1 MADYCFF
8 FFQAEDGIRD
18 LTVTGVQTC
27 ALPIF
32 GPAPTNGDVGRVEKQ
47 RHEVD
52 AVEVAALERLVAFAQ
67 LLAHSGGGRLREFP
81 EPGLLAQ
88 RLHVAHRQATH
99 ERADHQRLQRLG
111 PHQLGTPREQLGGER
126 LGSLPDLRDL
136 QLELSLL
143 GLQLAGA
150 KPVAQPAPVVAQ
162 PALVV
167 GPALVTG
174 APQPGVE
181 LVLNGTLDDQPG
193 AQLRELRQRLPRI
206 LTDSHGKQPIDL
218 LLNHD
223 ITGVDLDSRLDGRF
237 LMPWEHDKPARMG
250 SHACVLPDREVQYP
264 TAIHADAL
272 AYEGVGR
279 LSVAW
284 TLILDPFVYAPC
296 QGLVLRHTALA
307 SIIHSGQSFH
317 SSGERTIGTD
327 R

>member
-1 MADYCFF
+1 LARPV
-8 FFQAEDGIRD
+8 APRD
-18 LTVTGVQTC
+18 ER
-27 ALPIF
+27 
-32 GPAPTNGDVGRVEKQ
+32 RVEEQ
-47 RHEVD
+47 RHHVNVVEAA
-52 AVEVAALERLVAFAQ
+52 AVERLIAFAE
-67 LLAHSGGGRLREFP
+67 LLADARGGRPRQLAES
-81 EPGLLAQ
+81 GLLAQ
-88 RLHVAHRQATH
+88 RLDVAHRQATH

-136 QLELSLL
+136 QLELSLR

-218 LLNHD
+218 LLDLRRRRYGTSHGVGLLLRLD
-223 ITGVDLDSRLDGRF
+223 RTGGNLRRHLDGSGLFTALLRRDPRARTGPCFSIEEVVSDVDLDTPLGSRFG
-237 LMPWEHDKPARMG
+237 
-250 SHACVLPDREVQYP
+250 
-264 TAIHADAL
+264 
-272 AYEGVGR
+272 
-279 LSVAW
+279 
-284 TLILDPFVYAPC
+284 
-296 QGLVLRHTALA
+296 
-307 SIIHSGQSFH
+307 
-317 SSGERTIGTD
+317 
-327 R
+327 